1 MGEIARNA
9 MSSLVE
15 AHIGHIGEDMIL
27 SEIDDI
33 KSDYL
38 DVNWTEDFDS
48 AEEAY
53 EEQGHGQAETKILR
67 RHAQDILGKKA
78 SNSTIISFMQEM
90 ANQLDLSLH

>member
-1 MGEIARNA
+1 MGEIAKNA
-9 MSSLVE
+9 MASLVE

-38 DVNWTEDFDS
+38 DIGWTEDFDS

-78 SNSTIISFMQEM
+78 SYSTIISFMQEM
-90 ANQLDLSLH
+90 ANQLDLSLQ

>member
-1 MGEIARNA
+1 MVEIASNA

-38 DVNWTEDFDS
+38 DIDWTEQFAREFNISHTVININQREDS
-48 AEEAY
+48 Y
-53 EEQGHGQAETKILR
+53 K
-67 RHAQDILGKKA
+67 DIFLM
-78 SNSTIISFMQEM
+78 SNCKYNIIANSSFRWRV
-90 ANQLDLSLH
+90 S